1 MRKGTITAVLAAM
14 LGCSASVSAA
24 DRYDQQPEL
33 KAYMNFSFDGRGAD
47 RQMLAYGLRL
57 DHDRRFLEAPVAP
70 IAKLEFR
77 GLQGLDQFQV
87 NGMPLVKREMAL
99 NQYGEKEY
107 SWADWGLI
115 VVAVAGIGY
124 LVYDIVDSD
133 ETKTPDDE
141 EPEPENPENPGSG
154 LPQTVG
160 ELLRLLTPD
169 QLDSLGD
176 LVQGGVNTVL
186 GFAENTPI
194 SGLINIVNGG
204 ADALNVLLGLTG
216 VPNGFTDHLAG
227 STALITRNTPEYQ
240 NWLDGGMGHMGDL
253 LEQH

>member
-24 DRYDQQPEL
+24 DRYDQQPEM
-33 KAYMNFSFDGRGAD
+33 KVYMNFMFDGRGAD
-47 RQMLAYGLRL
+47 KQMLAYGLRL
-57 DHDRRFLEAPVAP
+57 DHDRRFLEAPIAP

-99 NQYGEKEY
+99 GADGKTQY
-107 SWADWGLI
+107 SWVDWGLI
-115 VVAVAGIGY
+115 VAAVAGIGY

-133 ETKTPDDE
+133 ETDTPDEE
-141 EPEPENPENPGSG
+141 EPDPENPENPGSG

-176 LVQGGVNTVL
+176 ILQVSLETVL
-186 GFAENTPI
+186 NMASDTPI

-204 ADALNVLLGLTG
+204 ADALNVLLGLSG

-227 STALITRNTPEYQ
+227 SAALVTRNTPEYQ

-253 LEQH
+253 REQH

>member
-14 LGCSASVSAA
+14 LGCSASATAA

-47 RQMLAYGLRL
+47 KQMLAYGLRL

-87 NGMPLVKREMAL
+87 NGMPLVKRELAL
-99 NQYGEKEY
+99 GADGETQY
-107 SWADWGLI
+107 SWVDWGLI
-115 VVAVAGIGY
+115 VAAVAGIGY

-133 ETKTPDDE
+133 ETDTPDEE

-160 ELLRLLTPD
+160 GLLDLLTPE
-169 QLDSLGD
+169 QLDGLAD
-176 LVQGGVNTVL
+176 LVEGGLDTVL
-186 GFAENTPI
+186 GLAENSPI

-204 ADALNVLLGLTG
+204 ADALNNLLGLG
-216 VPNGFTDHLAG
+216 GAPGFADDLAG
-227 STALITRNTPEYQ
+227 SAALVTRNTPEYQ